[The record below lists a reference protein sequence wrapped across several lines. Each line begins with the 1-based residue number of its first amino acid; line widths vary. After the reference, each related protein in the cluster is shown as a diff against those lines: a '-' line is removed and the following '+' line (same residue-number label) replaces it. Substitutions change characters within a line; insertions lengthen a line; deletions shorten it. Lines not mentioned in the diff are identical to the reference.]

1 MRTIKVNGV
10 SQTGHIDF
18 YPQVI
23 SFILG
28 ICYLLDIHLGARTG
42 LCILCDPFYCSF
54 FNAVAQDTYM
64 STFGSFPYKNTQF
77 FWWRSLLSVFICRH
91 VSWCIS
97 TVWTFMLLSTQLCME
112 MAYISKSSALL
123 WRNPDRHSSHFLLP
137 VLQNFR
143 FCRDIT
149 LLMDTTSTEVTD
161 EHVWSIITK
170 KTLGYLHSLQPPSR
184 ASPICIF
191 TSFEHHKCCSKSYS
205 LLLLSSTTSLC
216 YCHCQAVLPLTTAPK
231 VTEPPY
237 FRKTENDLLPF
248 FLSST
253 LSHGLQI
260 RG

>member
-10 SQTGHIDF
+10 SQTGYIDF
-18 YPQVI
+18 SPQLI

-54 FNAVAQDTYM
+54 FNAVAQDTYT

-77 FWWRSLLSVFICRH
+77 FWWRSLLSIFIYKH

-123 WRNPDRHSSHFLLP
+123 WRNPDRHSSPFLLP
-137 VLQNFR
+137 ALQDFL

-170 KTLGYLHSLQPPSR
+170 KHWV
-184 ASPICIF
+184 IF
-191 TSFEHHKCCSKSYS
+191 THSS
-205 LLLLSSTTSLC
+205 LLLGQVLSASLHLLSTTSVALSPTLC
-216 YCHCQAVLPLTTAPK
+216 FSWAVLQAFATAIVRQCYHSPQPLRWQSHRISGRQK
-231 VTEPPY
+231 MIY
-237 FRKTENDLLPF
+237 FPF
-248 FLSST
+248 FCHPLCHMASK
-253 LSHGLQI
+253 
-260 RG
+260 